1 MRDVPGRPGWRL
13 ALAADAEQAGVLAA
27 GAVARA
33 LRGRLVRR
41 PRALLALSGGSSPV
55 PMLQALAVAPRVR
68 WPRIDVLQVDE
79 RCVPSGDPDRNL
91 AMLRR
96 ELLDHVPAS
105 AHPLQ
110 VEHEDGPDGGAAAS
124 AEELAALLSG
134 DAPLDVL
141 HLGLGA
147 DGHTASLFPGAPE
160 LDERDRLVVATAE
173 AHAGHRRLTLTW
185 PVLDRARRV
194 VLLAPGADKTEA
206 LRGVLAGDPDLP
218 ASRLAAD
225 RVLVV
230 TDHDPLGR

>member
-1 MRDVPGRPGWRL
+1 MIDVPGRPGWRL
-13 ALAADAEQAGVLAA
+13 AVTADAEQAGLLAA

-55 PMLQALAVAPRVR
+55 PMLRALAVAPRVR
-68 WPRIDVLQVDE
+68 WPRVDVLQVDE
-79 RCVPSGDPDRNL
+79 RCVPVDHPDRNL
-91 AMLRR
+91 VMLRR
-96 ELLDHVPAS
+96 ELLDHVPAV
-105 AHPLQ
+105 AHPLT
-110 VEHEDGPDGGAAAS
+110 VDHEDGPDGAAAS
-124 AEELAALLSG
+124 SELELAGLLGG
-134 DAPLDVL
+134 DAPLDVV
-141 HLGLGA
+141 HLGLGP

-160 LDERDRLVVATAE
+160 LDERDRSVVATAE
-173 AHAGHRRLTLTW
+173 PHAGHRRVTLTW

-194 VLLAPGADKTEA
+194 VLLAPGADKVDA

-230 TDHDPLGR
+230 TDHDPLAT